1 MKEYTMGSL
10 FFQIDENN
18 LKEPKGIGII
28 FWLFYIMHKIL
39 ILFVCSV
46 MITTQALLAQ
56 TNSNDNDEYYTSF
69 EEQITTRLY
78 LAKKYTSLIMKAAP
92 EIQSLRYRP
101 NSLTTMG
108 INGSYKALSLSFG
121 SGFGFLNPNKEEK
134 GKTRSFDFQSHF
146 YTHDWVTDIYAQFYK
161 GYYLSIGGPAG
172 TANKNYYKRP
182 DIKVNLVGT
191 SVYRL
196 LNGDRFSYRAG
207 FLQNEWQ
214 KISAGSVLLGAE
226 IYYGSMKGDSAL
238 IPSQLNSFYPQ
249 QGIHRVRFIEL
260 GPGAGYAYTA
270 VWNENLFLT
279 GSATINAD
287 ISMVKEVSAAGSANR
302 TSVSPNAT
310 LRAVA
315 GYNSEEWAATISWL
329 HNATNA
335 KGKSSNYEYGIKTG
349 DFRITLAKRFTP
361 GTKLKKKLDPILQ
374 RMP

>member
-1 MKEYTMGSL
+1 
-10 FFQIDENN
+10 
-18 LKEPKGIGII
+18 
-28 FWLFYIMHKIL
+28 MHKIL
-39 ILFVCSV
+39 ILFICSLV
-46 MITTQALLAQ
+46 IALQTVLAQ
-56 TNSNDNDEYYTSF
+56 TRSSIDSDPYYITF

-101 NSLTTMG
+101 NTLTTMG

-121 SGFGFLNPNKEEK
+121 TGFGFLNPNKEEK
-134 GKTRSFDFQSHF
+134 GKTRSFDFQSHI
-146 YTHDWVTDIYAQFYK
+146 YTRDWVTDIYAQFYK

-172 TANKNYYKRP
+172 TADNNYYKRP
-182 DIKVNLVGT
+182 DIKVNLLGV
-191 SVYRL
+191 SAYRL
-196 LNGDRFSYRAG
+196 LNGERFSYRAG

-214 KISAGSVLLGAE
+214 KKSAGSVLLGAE

-238 IPSQLNSFYPQ
+238 VPSHVSTFYPQ
-249 QGIHRVRFIEL
+249 QGIHRVRLIEL

-270 VWNENLFLT
+270 VWNENLFLI

-287 ISMVKEVSAAGSANR
+287 LSMVKEVSATGSANR

-335 KGKSSNYEYGIKTG
+335 KGRSSNYEYGIKTG

-361 GTKLKKKLDPILQ
+361 GNKLKRKLDPIIERL
-374 RMP
+374 P

>member
-1 MKEYTMGSL
+1 ML
-10 FFQIDENN
+10 
-18 LKEPKGIGII
+18 
-28 FWLFYIMHKIL
+28 KIL
-39 ILFVCSV
+39 ILSVCSLV
-46 MITTQALLAQ
+46 LTTQTLQAQ
-56 TNSNDNDEYYTSF
+56 NRTSTADEYYTTY

-108 INGSYKALSLSFG
+108 ISGSYKALSLSFG
-121 SGFGFLNPNKEEK
+121 TGFGFLNPNKEEK
-134 GKTRSFDFQSHF
+134 GKTRSFDFGSHI
-146 YTHDWVTDIYAQFYK
+146 YTRDWVTDIYAQFYK

-172 TANKNYYKRP
+172 TADKNYYKRP
-182 DIKVNLVGT
+182 DIKVSLLGT
-191 SVYRL
+191 SIYRL
-196 LNGDRFSYRAG
+196 LNGERFSYRAG

-214 KISAGSVLLGAE
+214 KKSAGSVLLGAE
-226 IYYGSMKGDSAL
+226 IYYGTMKGDSAL
-238 IPSQLNSFYPQ
+238 VPSHISSYYPQ
-249 QGIHRVRFIEL
+249 QGIHRVRLIEL

-302 TSVSPNAT
+302 TSISPNAT

-335 KGKSSNYEYGIKTG
+335 KGRSSNYEYGIKTG
-349 DFRITLAKRFTP
+349 EFKITLAKRFTP
-361 GTKLKKKLDPILQ
+361 GNKLKGKLDPIIK
-374 RMP
+374 RIP

>member
-1 MKEYTMGSL
+1 
-10 FFQIDENN
+10 
-18 LKEPKGIGII
+18 
-28 FWLFYIMHKIL
+28 MHKIL
-39 ILFVCSV
+39 ALPLCLLV
-46 MITTQALLAQ
+46 TLQTLLAQ
-56 TNSNDNDEYYTSF
+56 TNVRGDNDEYYTTF

-108 INGSYKALSLSFG
+108 ISGSYKALSLSFG

-134 GKTRSFDFQSHF
+134 GKTRSFNFGSNI
-146 YTHDWVTDIYAQFYK
+146 YTRDWVTDIYAQFYK

-172 TANKNYYKRP
+172 TADKNYYKRP
-182 DIKVNLVGT
+182 DIKVNLLGA
-191 SVYRL
+191 SAYRL
-196 LNGDRFSYRAG
+196 LNGERFSYRAG

-214 KISAGSVLLGAE
+214 KKSAGSVLLGAE
-226 IYYGSMKGDSAL
+226 IYYGSTKGDSAL
-238 IPSQLNSFYPQ
+238 VPSHLNSFYPQ

-270 VWNENLFLT
+270 VWEENLFLT

-287 ISMVKEVSAAGSANR
+287 ISMVKEVSATGSANR

-335 KGKSSNYEYGIKTG
+335 KGRSSNYEYGVKTG
-349 DFRITLAKRFTP
+349 EFKITLAKRFTP
-361 GTKLKKKLDPILQ
+361 GNKLKRKLDPILE

>member
-1 MKEYTMGSL
+1 ML
-10 FFQIDENN
+10 
-18 LKEPKGIGII
+18 
-28 FWLFYIMHKIL
+28 KIL
-39 ILFVCSV
+39 ILSVCSLV
-46 MITTQALLAQ
+46 LTTQTLLAQ
-56 TNSNDNDEYYTSF
+56 NRTSTDDDYYTTF

-92 EIQSLRYRP
+92 EILSLRYRP
-101 NSLTTMG
+101 NSLTTLG
-108 INGSYKALSLSFG
+108 ISGSYKALSLSFG
-121 SGFGFLNPNKEEK
+121 TGFGFLNPNKEEK
-134 GKTRSFDFQSHF
+134 GKTRSFDFGSHI
-146 YTHDWVTDIYAQFYK
+146 YTRNWVTDIYAQFYK

-172 TANKNYYKRP
+172 TADKNYYKRP
-182 DIKVNLVGT
+182 DIKVSLLGT

-196 LNGDRFSYRAG
+196 LNGERFSYRAG

-214 KISAGSVLLGAE
+214 KQSAGSVLIGAE
-226 IYYGSMKGDSAL
+226 IYYGTMKGDSAL
-238 IPSQLNSFYPQ
+238 VPSHINSYYPQ
-249 QGIHRVRFIEL
+249 QGIHRVRLIEL

-287 ISMVKEVSAAGSANR
+287 ISMVKEVSATGSANR
-302 TSVSPNAT
+302 TSISPNAT

-335 KGKSSNYEYGIKTG
+335 KGRSSNYEYGIKTG
-349 DFRITLAKRFTP
+349 EFKITLAKRFTP
-361 GTKLKKKLDPILQ
+361 GNKLKNRLDPIIE

>member
-1 MKEYTMGSL
+1 
-10 FFQIDENN
+10 
-18 LKEPKGIGII
+18 
-28 FWLFYIMHKIL
+28 MHKIL
-39 ILFVCSV
+39 ILFICSLV
-46 MITTQALLAQ
+46 IALQTVLAQ
-56 TNSNDNDEYYTSF
+56 TRSSIDSDPYYITF

-101 NSLTTMG
+101 NTLTTMG

-121 SGFGFLNPNKEEK
+121 TGFGFLNPNKDEK
-134 GKTRSFDFQSHF
+134 GKTRSFDFGSHI
-146 YTHDWVTDIYAQFYK
+146 YTRDWITDIYAQFYK
-161 GYYLSIGGPAG
+161 GYYLAMGGPAG
-172 TANKNYYKRP
+172 TADKNYYKRP
-182 DIKVNLVGT
+182 DIKVNLLGV
-191 SVYRL
+191 SAYRL
-196 LNGDRFSYRAG
+196 LNGERFSYRAG

-214 KISAGSVLLGAE
+214 KKSAGSVLLGAE

-238 IPSQLNSFYPQ
+238 VPSHLNTFYPQ
-249 QGIHRVRFIEL
+249 QGIHRVRLIEL

-287 ISMVKEVSAAGSANR
+287 LSMVKEVSATGSVNR

-335 KGKSSNYEYGIKTG
+335 KGRSSNYEYGIKTG

-361 GTKLKKKLDPILQ
+361 GNKLKRKLDPIIERL
-374 RMP
+374 P